1 MTTIPFVDIFALLWR
16 TSTFLT
22 VLAVAV
28 VLPLSSQT
36 IPTERWQ
43 KYSSPG
49 GFSVLMPGKPHEST
63 HDPSGSPIC
72 HEAIKSYAMD
82 VGLDQGYFSVV
93 SCIYSQPIANVN
105 DSSIALDRLQAIAA
119 RGARGRITSQKDL
132 TVGAMPARRI
142 SVAFQINGTPQNM
155 EEMFILAGK
164 HLFHLVAMNGQSLLT
179 PEDLDRFFDS
189 FSILPDSVQIPET
202 PPETATQVTA
212 GVTYFECP
220 TYPVEAKEVL
230 LQGRVF
236 MRVTTDGKKVI
247 NLKTSGHP
255 KLVQAA
261 EQNIKT
267 WKFAE
272 DAPKEFSITYSYVN
286 EGEYGANP
294 VTKCN
299 AKIEFPKTVQVSF

>member
-1 MTTIPFVDIFALLWR
+1 MTTIPFVDIFALLR
-16 TSTFLT
+16 RSSTFST
-22 VLAVAV
+22 VLVVAV
-28 VLPLSSQT
+28 VLPLFSQS

-93 SCIYSQPIANVN
+93 SCIYSRPIANVN
-105 DSSIALDRLQAIAA
+105 DSSITLDRLQAIAA
-119 RGARGRITSQKDL
+119 RGARGKITGQKDL
-132 TVGAMPARRI
+132 TIGGMPARRI
-142 SVAFQINGTPQNM
+142 SVAFKINGTPQNID
-155 EEMFILAGK
+155 EMFILAGK
-164 HLFHLVAMNGQSLLT
+164 HLFHLLAMNGQSLLT

-189 FSILPDSVQIPET
+189 FSILPDSVQIPER
-202 PPETATQVTA
+202 PAETARQVIA

-220 TYPVEAKEVL
+220 TYQVEAKEVL

-247 NLKTSGHP
+247 DLKTSGHP
-255 KLVQAA
+255 KLVQA
-261 EQNIKT
+261 QNKISRLGSLRKT
-267 WKFAE
+267 LPRSFR
-272 DAPKEFSITYSYVN
+272 SY
-286 EGEYGANP
+286 
-294 VTKCN
+294 TR
-299 AKIEFPKTVQVSF
+299 TSTRVSTGPILSPSATRG